1 MMYTFDVVK
10 LPAMDVAS
18 IQMKNPNSEA
28 DSLDKVIDFI
38 ISNNMNESYIKLLI
52 RIKKGENYNEPKSF

>member
-1 MMYTFDVVK
+1 MYTFDVVK